1 MLSKLLLKGTFLS
14 NDKLCTTLSL
24 EKNKDY
30 YVGITSCE
38 PLKIILT
45 VRGRN
50 VRPNIINWSFKIVMT
65 SAVYLY

>member
-30 YVGITSCE
+30 YIGITSCE
-38 PLKIILT
+38 SLKIKLT

-50 VRPNIINWSFKIVMT
+50 VRPNIIN
-65 SAVYLY
+65 